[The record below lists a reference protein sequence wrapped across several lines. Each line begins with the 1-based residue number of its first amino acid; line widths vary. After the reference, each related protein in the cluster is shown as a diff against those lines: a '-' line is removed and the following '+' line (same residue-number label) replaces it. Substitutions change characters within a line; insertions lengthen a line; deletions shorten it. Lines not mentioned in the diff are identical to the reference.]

1 MLVESAAMLT
11 SVLAL
16 GGEHSSLGELMFLL
30 STVAAVGA
38 IGLPLGLAARRR
50 RRQRGAEDF
59 K

>member
-1 MLVESAAMLT
+1 MLT